1 MTVTGDAVAGDEG
14 MACRAPTTELARAFR
29 EAVRAS
35 LQEQRSIAHADVAAA
50 QEELQR
56 LSRRLVT
63 LERHLI
69 DRTRRA
75 DALRD
80 LGNPAANAEAEM
92 NRLVA
97 VPGVS
102 AVEIHGQRLHVL
114 TDPVRIAWDGARYDL
129 GSYRIV
135 LDLNGDVRIESRDNL
150 GPKSGWD
157 HPHVQDGRPCL
168 GNAREGVLKLT
179 ARYELALAAQVLVG
193 FLATYQP
200 ESAYC
205 ALDRWPVASD
215 HADG

>member
-1 MTVTGDAVAGDEG
+1 MACHTIPGDEG
-14 MACRAPTTELARAFR
+14 TACRAPTAALARAFR
-29 EAVRAS
+29 EAICTSILEQQAAEQADIAAS
-35 LQEQRSIAHADVAAA
+35 RD
-50 QEELQR
+50 ELQR
-56 LSRRLVT
+56 LSRRFVS

-80 LGNPAANAEAEM
+80 LGNPAASAEAEL
-92 NRLVA
+92 NRLLA
-97 VPGVS
+97 VPGVY

-168 GNAREGVLKLT
+168 GNAREGVLKLI

-205 ALDRWPVASD
+205 ALDRWPVATD